1 MYIFVTGS
9 DTDVG
14 KSYVSGGICCELAD
28 NNETV
33 GYLKPFQSGVI
44 EGVLSDADK
53 IQTLRKDIITKSS
66 YITNTPSTPLISAE
80 IDNVEFDLAKITA
93 DYEILKKNCQNV
105 IVEGSGGIYVPVKK
119 GVLMIDI
126 IKRLNIP
133 ALIVARPDLGTINHT
148 LMTIDCLINN
158 DIKVLGVVI
167 SDYPDKTTDPVLT
180 RVKEMIELFSNNVK
194 VLDIIKHNQKDFSLV
209 TSKII
214 ENLSMHCCF

>member
-14 KSYVSGGICCELAD
+14 KSYVSGGICRELL
-28 NNETV
+28 NHNETV

-53 IQTLRKDIITKSS
+53 IQTLGKDIITKNS

-80 IDNVEFDLAKITA
+80 IDNVEFDLAKVTA

>member
-28 NNETV
+28 NNEMV

-105 IVEGSGGIYVPVKK
+105 IVEGSGGIYVPV
-119 GVLMIDI
+119 
-126 IKRLNIP
+126 
-133 ALIVARPDLGTINHT
+133 
-148 LMTIDCLINN
+148 
-158 DIKVLGVVI
+158 
-167 SDYPDKTTDPVLT
+167 
-180 RVKEMIELFSNNVK
+180 
-194 VLDIIKHNQKDFSLV
+194 
-209 TSKII
+209 
-214 ENLSMHCCF
+214 